1 MYVASKEIYREDN
14 NHSTFT
20 FHYYR
25 KIEANL
31 ETLESFMYDDILY
44 LGSWYKSR
52 SGARPVH
59 GRRSRSLN
67 A

>member
-1 MYVASKEIYREDN
+1 MYVSGEIYRKDN
-14 NHSTFT
+14 DYSAFT
-20 FHYYR
+20 FHDYR

-31 ETLESFMYDDILY
+31 EALERFMYDDILY
-44 LGSWYKSR
+44 LGSRYKSR